1 MEPLVCTACRRP
13 LSVSDF
19 NTDAFFQCS
28 SCRARLKV
36 DAFPALLRGIDRG
49 KSGEAVIG
57 EEASCFYHPNK
68 KAAIACDYCGRFLC
82 PLCDIPLDGRH
93 LCLTCVEAGRKKG
106 RITSLERHRTLYDS
120 IALGLAV
127 FPLVTFWFTLVTAP
141 MALYIAIRRWNAPT
155 SVVGRGKG
163 RFVAAIILSSLQILG
178 WATGIA
184 YFVSSRH

>member
-1 MEPLVCTACRRP
+1 MEPIACTSCRKP
-13 LSVSDF
+13 LPASGF
-19 NTDAFFQCS
+19 NTDAFFQCP

-36 DAFPALLRGIDRG
+36 DAFPALLRGIGPG
-49 KSGEAVIG
+49 KAGETVMG

-68 KAAIACDYCGRFLC
+68 KAEIACDYCGRFLC
-82 PLCDIPLDGRH
+82 SLCDIGLEGRH
-93 LCLTCVEAGRKKG
+93 LCLACVEAGRKKG

-127 FPLVTFWFTLVTAP
+127 FPLVAFWFTLVTAP
-141 MALYIAIRRWNAPT
+141 MALYVAIRRWNAPA

-163 RFVAAIILSSLQILG
+163 RFVTAIILSSLQILG
-178 WATGIA
+178 WALGIA

>member
-1 MEPLVCTACRRP
+1 MEALVCTACRRP

-19 NTDAFFQCS
+19 NTDAFFQCP

-49 KSGEAVIG
+49 KSGEVVLG

-68 KAAIACDYCGRFLC
+68 KAEIACDYCGRFLC
-82 PLCDIPLDGRH
+82 SLCDIPLDGKH

-120 IALGLAV
+120 TALGLAV

-141 MALYIAIRRWNAPT
+141 MALYIAIRRWNAAT

-163 RFVAAIILSSLQILG
+163 RLVAAIILSSLQILG